1 MTETALTVENNLG
14 HNVLALKEQAADDLI
29 AMANLYYQTRVRG
42 QADNT
47 EDAKRRDIALFLNFY
62 YAMFHHTRPR
72 DWHASVTR
80 EFIKQL
86 RCGEKKYSRASI
98 ARIYASIR
106 HFAKWAHASVFAFP
120 FGCPTEGVKPPE
132 APKGDWKGLTRQNEL
147 RLLAAARTLQSV
159 PGRGINQGVRD
170 YAVVTVLLGTGLRVS
185 ELLSVDVAQWNGRCL
200 RHVAIK
206 GGEERSLV
214 PVRGEA
220 KKALD
225 AWLQARGAPSGALFL
240 TQRGNRLGRK
250 QFWAILK
257 RVERLAN
264 AHLPDAERFTV
275 TPHVLRHTLLRKLA
289 EVKGVQYAMAAS
301 GHKTDR
307 YIWRYV
313 QPGSQDLADAIDAV
327 EEGDSAD

>member
-1 MTETALTVENNLG
+1 MPETALQPANNLG
-14 HNVLALKEQAADDLI
+14 HNVLALRDQARESLV
-29 AMANLYYQTRVRG
+29 AMANLYYHARVKG

-47 EDAKRRDIALFLNFY
+47 EAAKRRDITLFLAFY
-62 YAMFHHTRPR
+62 HRLFHHDHPR

-80 EFIKQL
+80 EFIKHL
-86 RCGEKKYSRASI
+86 RDGARTYSPASI
-98 ARIYASIR
+98 ARIYASVR
-106 HFAKWAHASVFAFP
+106 HFARWAHENVYAFP

-147 RLLAAARTLQSV
+147 RLLAAARALKTV

-170 YAVVTVLLGTGLRVS
+170 YAVIAVLLGTGLRVS
-185 ELLSVDVAQWNGRCL
+185 ELLAVDRRQWSGQGLTRV
-200 RHVAIK
+200 RIK
-206 GGEERSLV
+206 GSEERPFV

-220 KKALD
+220 RKALEV
-225 AWLQARGAPSGALFL
+225 WLGERGEQEGPLF
-240 TQRGNRLGRK
+240 TTRRGHRLGRK
-250 QFWAILK
+250 QFYGILK

-264 AHLPDAERFTV
+264 AHLPPAERFTV

-289 EVKGVQYAMAAS
+289 ETKGVHYAMAAS

-313 QPGSQDLADAIDAV
+313 QPGTQDLAAAIDAL
-327 EEGDSAD
+327 E